1 MGLAGVSYDKF
12 IDKDKTRRLTSS
24 PPVVDVHTKTR
35 YWMLENA
42 ILCLPAQQR
51 SRAIFREERS

>member
-1 MGLAGVSYDKF
+1 MELAGVSYDEF
-12 IDKDKTRRLTSS
+12 TGLEETRRLTST